1 MENAPVTT
9 TQGASTGTGLMSGNS
24 ALAIMQSN
32 MARQPATKQ
41 IMFLLAIAASI
52 ALGGYV
58 LMWSQT
64 PSYQVLY
71 NGMQAQES
79 AEVADVLQ
87 QMRVNYRLDPSSGA
101 ILVPASE
108 LQGLRMRL
116 AAEGL
121 PRSASQGMDILN
133 QDQGFGTSQFIERA
147 RYQRAL
153 EQELSRSI
161 SELQNVRS
169 ARVHLAIPKQSVFVR
184 DRKSPTA
191 SVVVNLFSGRTL
203 ERSQVAAITH
213 MVASSVS
220 DMNSSDVTVVD
231 QRGNLL
237 TQPQRDSTIAMS
249 DSQLEYTQKL
259 EQLYIQRIENIL
271 MPIAGMGGVRAQV
284 VADVDFTVTEQ
295 THESYNPD
303 LAALRSEQL
312 REDERVGAG
321 GPLGVPGALANQPP
335 GGGIAP
341 EQALPPEG
349 EEAAQQVVPGSS
361 SRQSTR
367 NFELDRTIS
376 HSRLAPGTI
385 RKLSVAV
392 LIDERR
398 SLDAA
403 GNIVSEPLSEAE
415 MDRINALV
423 MDAVGFN
430 VARGD
435 SLNVVNAPFM
445 ETEIEPLPPIPIW
458 QQAWVWDIAKQVLGA
473 MVVLFLIFGVLRPAF
488 RDLNK
493 VPAGQRTTAEG
504 SQDNLNAQVA
514 AAAGAG
520 GDEIAKLTTGSE
532 TMEKQLDNVRSLVQQ
547 DPALV
552 AQVVKNWTASDA

>member
-9 TQGASTGTGLMSGNS
+9 RQGASTGTGLMSGNS

-64 PSYQVLY
+64 PSYQVLF

-79 AEVADVLQ
+79 AEVADALQ

-184 DRKSPTA
+184 DRKAPTA
-191 SVVVNLFSGRTL
+191 SVVVNLYSGRTL

-220 DMNSSDVTVVD
+220 DMTSSDVTVVD

-349 EEAAQQVVPGSS
+349 EEAAQQVIPGSS

-376 HSRLAPGTI
+376 HSRLAPGAV

-398 SLDAA
+398 TVDAG
-403 GNIVSEPLSEAE
+403 GNVVSEPLSETE

-445 ETEIEPLPPIPIW
+445 ETEVEPLPSVPIW
-458 QQAWVWDIAKQVLGA
+458 QQAWAWDIAKQVLGA

-493 VPAGQRTTAEG
+493 APAGQRTAEG
-504 SQDNLNAQVA
+504 DQDSLTAQVA